1 MAVWQTKEDL
11 LVQLT
16 SLVDDEKSEAAFQL
30 KSFQD
35 PQGDVDVVR
44 MLFHG
49 VAKQNK
55 TGNSCWR
62 ITNQGELQDP
72 DNAESPCFYAFDSL
86 KEIGN
91 LDELLEGKF

>member
-44 MLFHG
+44 MLLQV

-55 TGNSCWR
+55 TGKER
-62 ITNQGELQDP
+62 KGQDRTGQDRTRQDRTGQDRP
-72 DNAESPCFYAFDSL
+72 GQDRT
-86 KEIGN
+86 
-91 LDELLEGKF
+91 